1 MGQRLVV
8 SVQYGGKN
16 ISSIYYHWSAY
27 TRSALEEARDI
38 VECLHD
44 TNAKTVKEIQL
55 ALIHM
60 CEKNGGGIAGG
71 LDSSLEGIYIQTKW
85 PREKFRKAK
94 PDRSYGLIAITE
106 SGMDEM
112 MEWAEGEL
120 VIDVEEQM
128 IYNEVFCSSGFGSWK
143 EFYGEVYGK
152 TQEELDRMTLMDI
165 PQLQHSIEEV
175 PFHEINELLHEL
187 EIYANNGIN
196 TVRRGRIVYE
206 MIE

>member
-1 MGQRLVV
+1 MGQRLVIT
-8 SVQYGGKN
+8 VQSGSEN
-16 ISSIYYHWSAY
+16 IARIYYHWSAY

-38 VECLHD
+38 VECLHN

-55 ALIHM
+55 ALIHL
-60 CEKNGGGIAGG
+60 CEKNGGGIYNG
-71 LDSSLEGIYIQTKW
+71 LDSLEGIYIQTRW

-94 PDRSYGLIAITE
+94 PDRSYGLIAIME
-106 SGMDEM
+106 ADMDEL

-120 VIDVEEQM
+120 TIDVYEKM

-175 PFHEINELLHEL
+175 PFHEINELLYEL
-187 EIYANNGIN
+187 EIYAKSGIN

>member
-38 VECLHD
+38 VECLHN

-55 ALIHM
+55 ALIHL
-60 CEKNGGGIAGG
+60 CEKNGGGIYNG
-71 LDSSLEGIYIQTKW
+71 LDSLEGIYIQERW
-85 PREKFRKAK
+85 PHEQFRKAK

-112 MEWAEGEL
+112 LGWAEGEL
-120 VIDVEEQM
+120 TIDVENRM
-128 IYNEVFCSSGFGSWK
+128 IYNEVFWSSGFESWK
-143 EFYGEVYGK
+143 ECYGENYGY
-152 TQEELDRMTLMDI
+152 TQEELDRMTLDDI
-165 PQLQHSIEEV
+165 PELHHSIDEV
-175 PFHEINELLHEL
+175 GFSEIDGLLDELN
-187 EIYANNGIN
+187 AGIAAGTN
-196 TVRRGRIVYE
+196 TFRRGNIVYE
-206 MIE
+206 LIE

>member
-1 MGQRLVV
+1 MGQRLVIT
-8 SVQYGGKN
+8 VQSGSEN
-16 ISSIYYHWSAY
+16 IARIYYHWSAY
-27 TRSALEEARDI
+27 TRSALEEARNI
-38 VECLHD
+38 VQCLREA
-44 TNAKTVKEIQL
+44 NPKTIPQTQL

-71 LDSSLEGIYIQTKW
+71 LDSLEGIYIQTKW

-175 PFHEINELLHEL
+175 PFHEINELLYEL
-187 EIYANNGIN
+187 EIYAKSGIN
-196 TVRRGRIVYE
+196 TVRRGRIVYDL
-206 MIE
+206 IE